1 MLSEETERI
10 IRQKGLKSDATL
22 IEQIK
27 YLEEL
32 ESQGLIEKPVS
43 QTAYRYPIEIL
54 PNGRTLGCK
63 TR

>member
-1 MLSEETERI
+1 MLSDEVQRI
-10 IRQKGLKSDATL
+10 MLPKRLKANATV

-32 ESQGLIEKPVS
+32 ERKGLIEKPVS
-43 QTAYRYPIEIL
+43 QTAYKYPLEIL
-54 PNGRTLGCK
+54 PNGRKLGCK